1 MASGDG
7 VYKRKD
13 REGYW
18 ISWIDAQGR
27 RRLRKTDAQTF
38 AQAKS
43 IRAAE
48 LIKVEKSKVLGFSP
62 PGEEAFREITI
73 RFLLHQK
80 VRITANT
87 YEREKGIVEK
97 HLCQFFTGKIASI
110 RRVDVQRY
118 ITKRSGE
125 VSTHTVQKELNVL
138 KHLLSLAVEWE
149 IIPIS
154 PAQGIKSP
162 RVPAGRIRYLQATEL
177 KVVLELCPQWLCPI
191 VGLAVSTGM
200 RRSEILNL
208 RLLDVDLTH
217 NRMLLPQTKNGSGR
231 IVYLNRFAQA
241 VLLSLPFDSQAKP
254 TDRLFPDIEPAK
266 VSVAFRRACNK
277 AGIRRF

>member
-1 MASGDG
+1 MSSGDG

-27 RRLRKTDAQTF
+27 RQLRKTDAQTF

-48 LIKVEKSKVLGFSP
+48 LLKVEKSKVLGFSP
-62 PGEEAFREITI
+62 PGEEAFQEVTVRY
-73 RFLLHQK
+73 LLHQK
-80 VRITANT
+80 ARLTTSA

-97 HLCQFFTGKIASI
+97 HLCHFFAGKIAAI

-125 VSTHTVQKELNVL
+125 VSTHTVQKELNIL
-138 KHLLSLAVEWE
+138 KHILSLAVEWE
-149 IIPIS
+149 IIPVTPS
-154 PAQGIKSP
+154 QGIKSP
-162 RVPAGRIRYLQATEL
+162 RVPAGRIRYLQPTEL
-177 KVVLELCPQWLCPI
+177 KLVMEQCPQWLYPI
-191 VGLAVSTGM
+191 VGLAVNTGM

-208 RLLDVDLTH
+208 RWLDVD
-217 NRMLLPQTKNGSGR
+217 
-231 IVYLNRFAQA
+231 
-241 VLLSLPFDSQAKP
+241 
-254 TDRLFPDIEPAK
+254 PDP
-266 VSVAFRRACNK
+266 
-277 AGIRRF
+277 

>member
-1 MASGDG
+1 MARGDG

-27 RRLRKTDAQTF
+27 RRLRKTDAQTQ

-48 LIKVEKSKVLGFSP
+48 LIKVEQSKVLGFSP
-62 PGEEAFREITI
+62 PGEDAFQELTV

-80 VRITANT
+80 ARLSAKA
-87 YEREKGIVEK
+87 YEREQGIVEK
-97 HLCQFFTGKIASI
+97 HLRPFFAVKVAAI

-125 VSTHTVQKELNVL
+125 VSTYTVQKELNVL

-149 IIPIS
+149 IIPIN
-154 PAQGIKSP
+154 PAHGIKSP
-162 RVPAGRIRYLQATEL
+162 RVPAGRIRYLQPTEL
-177 KVVLELCPQWLCPI
+177 KVVLEFCPQWLRPI

-208 RLLDVDLTH
+208 RWL
-217 NRMLLPQTKNGSGR
+217 
-231 IVYLNRFAQA
+231 
-241 VLLSLPFDSQAKP
+241 
-254 TDRLFPDIEPAK
+254 
-266 VSVAFRRACNK
+266 
-277 AGIRRF
+277 